1 VPLIDPGTALS
12 HLRGIAPLVHNMTNT
27 VAANLTANA
36 LLAVGALPAMVG
48 AVEEVEEFVRLAQ
61 SLVVNIGTLDAQQLA
76 AMRLATATAAAAS
89 AGRPWVLDPVAAGAT
104 AFRSAAAQEL
114 LAARP
119 TVLRGNASEILAM
132 AGAAGTAVRGM
143 DSSHG
148 SEAARDAASFLARR
162 FGTTVAV
169 TGRIDYVTDGET
181 MIGVGNGHPML
192 TRVTGTGCTATALI
206 GAFLGAGFPALEAC
220 ACGLAVLG
228 LAGEAAAQVMQGPGS
243 FQVALLDAL
252 HAMDDTSLKAGAR
265 LI

>member
-36 LLAVGALPAMVG
+36 LLAVGASPAMVG

-76 AMRLATATAAAAS
+76 AMRLATAVANS

-148 SEAARDAASFLARR
+148 SEAARDAATFLARR
-162 FGTTVAV
+162 FGITVAV
-169 TGRIDYVTDGET
+169 TGRIDYVTDGDT
-181 MIGVGNGHPML
+181 MIGIGNGHPML

-206 GAFLGAGFPALEAC
+206 GAFLGAGFPALEAA

-228 LAGEAAAQVMQGPGS
+228 LAGEVAAQAMQGPGS

-252 HAMDDTSLKAGAR
+252 YTMDDTSLKAGAR

>member
-1 VPLIDPGTALS
+1 LIDPGTALS
-12 HLRGIAPLVHNMTNT
+12 HLRGITPLVHNMTNT

-36 LLAVGALPAMVG
+36 LLAVGASPAMVG

-76 AMRLATATAAAAS
+76 AMRLATATAAAA
-89 AGRPWVLDPVAAGAT
+89 GRPWVLDPVAAGAT

-114 LAARP
+114 LAGRP
-119 TVLRGNASEILAM
+119 TVLRGNASEIIAM

-143 DSSHG
+143 DTSHG
-148 SEAARDAASFLARR
+148 SEAARDAATFLARR
-162 FGTTVAV
+162 FGITVAV
-169 TGRIDYVTDGET
+169 TGRIDYVTDGDT
-181 MIGVGNGHPML
+181 MIGIGNGHPML

-206 GAFLGAGFPALEAC
+206 GAFLGAGFPALEA
-220 ACGLAVLG
+220 AVCGLAVLG
-228 LAGEAAAQVMQGPGS
+228 LAGEVAATTMQGPGS